1 MKNIWYTLLIGI
13 CFAQTSCEDF
23 VEVDV
28 SDNKI
33 VSEMVFG
40 SDETANSAVTGIYNE
55 LFKAEFSN
63 GGFYSVSLLGGLSAD
78 EFRTTALNEEL
89 LEFGENEILAENSYN
104 LLLWSSAY
112 NIIYMCNAVMDGLE
126 KYDGVSS
133 AMKVQLLGETAFVR
147 AFVYL
152 YLVNL
157 YGEVPLILSPDYR
170 TNALASR
177 SDAQEIYKSIIS
189 DLEMAITNLGDT
201 FLEGQRIRPNKFTA
215 LALLARVHL
224 YRENWEKAEEA
235 STQVIGSTSNFDLV
249 NNLDEVF
256 LANSKEAIWQIT
268 PAGGGLS
275 FATNEGRILI
285 LTSPPPDSQKP
296 VALTNDLIGSYAD
309 VDIRKEHWIGKLDTE
324 DEVYHYPFKYKVNSA
339 DVITE
344 YSMVLRLAE
353 QYLIRAEARAQLGKI
368 SESISDLNKIRA
380 RANIGTISAM
390 APIIGRDQLLDSLH
404 LERRR
409 ELFTEWGHRWLDL
422 KRTERASDVL
432 GSIKT
437 SWQTSDGLYPIP
449 ESEIDKNP
457 NLEQNNGY

>member
-1 MKNIWYTLLIGI
+1 M
-13 CFAQTSCEDF
+13 
-23 VEVDV
+23 EVDV
-28 SDNKI
+28 PDNKI
-33 VSEMVFG
+33 VSETVFG

-78 EFRTTALNEEL
+78 EFRTTALNDEL

-104 LLLWSSAY
+104 LPLWSSAY

-224 YRENWEKAEEA
+224 YRENWEKAEAA
-235 STQVIGSTSNFDLV
+235 STQVIGSTSNFSLI

-268 PAGGGLS
+268 PAGGSLS
-275 FATNEGRILI
+275 FATNEGRIYI

-309 VDIRKEHWIGKLDTE
+309 VDIRKENWIGRLDTE

-339 DVITE
+339 DEITE

-353 QYLIRAEARAQLGKI
+353 QYLIRAEARAHQDKLAGAI
-368 SESISDLNKIRA
+368 ADLDKIRT
-380 RANIGTISAM
+380 RAHL
-390 APIIGRDQLLDSLH
+390 APLSMIAPGINKVALLDSMQ

-422 KRTERASDVL
+422 KRTERTSDVL

-437 SWQTSDGLYPIP
+437 SWQPSDGLYPIP

>member
-13 CFAQTSCEDF
+13 CFTQTSCEDF

-28 SDNKI
+28 PDNKI
-33 VSEMVFG
+33 VSETVFG

-55 LFKAEFSN
+55 LFNADFSN
-63 GGFYSVSLLGGLSAD
+63 GGLRSVSLLGGLSAD
-78 EFRTTALNEEL
+78 EFWTTALNDEL

-104 LLLWSSAY
+104 LPLWSSAY

-133 AMKVQLLGETAFVR
+133 TMKLRLLGETAFVR
-147 AFVYL
+147 AFVYF

-157 YGEVPLILSPDYR
+157 YGEVPLVLSPDYR

-177 SDAQEIYKSIIS
+177 SDAQEIYESIIS
-189 DLEMAITNLGDT
+189 DLETSISNLGNS
-201 FLEGQRIRPNKFTA
+201 FLDGQRIRPNKYTA
-215 LALLARVHL
+215 LALLARVYL
-224 YRENWEKAEEA
+224 YRENWEKAEAA
-235 STQVIGSTSNFDLV
+235 STQVIGNISNFDLL

-268 PAGGGLS
+268 PAGRSLS
-275 FATNEGRILI
+275 YATNEGRILI

-296 VALTNDLIGSYAD
+296 VALTKDLMGSYAD
-309 VDIRKEHWIGKLDTE
+309 VDIRREHWIGKLDTE

-339 DVITE
+339 DEITE

-368 SESISDLNKIRA
+368 PEAIRDLDKIRI
-380 RANIGTISAM
+380 RANLGRLSVIAPGINGSA
-390 APIIGRDQLLDSLH
+390 LLDSIH

-437 SWQTSDGLYPIP
+437 SWQPSDGLYPIP